1 MNKFVLIAFALA
13 AISGVGVLSSNIFS
27 VSLQPYQVFNSFSDF
42 SNPVCTC
49 AGEDGLFT
57 MENCEGFDGS
67 PYSDPNMLCVS
78 EAGVE
83 EYGRQV
89 PLLIQGC
96 GVDFWKN
103 SIQIS
108 ELDTIESGNPSI
120 WPSGY
125 QPEYYFNDMF
135 HTTISQ
141 PQNVLGV
148 NEEKESDE
156 DRKNKDSDDVS
167 SPNDIIS
174 GESKNELKDNNKV
187 SEDKDDKD
195 KDVDDVSRNDVF
207 AGETKDEAETIREQ
221 TAEDEDSKN
230 KDSDDVTS
238 PNDVISAES
247 ENELKDNNKN
257 NFKDKEDVIGKAEEK
272 DGREK
277 LKNDKPNNG
286 PTLLQALEAN
296 GREMNGLLRNSVAA
310 LLNAAHSEINYPYS
324 VSQVITMTQ
333 VALINQDW
341 QKTSDLFEEYNE
353 NAEKPPLCLG

>member
-1 MNKFVLIAFALA
+1 MNKFVLISLVLA

-27 VSLQPYQVFNSFSDF
+27 IDLQPFQVFNSFSDF
-42 SNPVCTC
+42 GNSVCTC
-49 AGEDGLFT
+49 AGEDGLYS

-78 EAGVE
+78 ETAIQ
-83 EYGRQV
+83 EYGEQV
-89 PLLIQGC
+89 PLSIQGC

-103 SIQIS
+103 NLQTSG
-108 ELDTIESGNPSI
+108 LATVESVNTI

-141 PQNVLGV
+141 PQNVLVG
-148 NEEKESDE
+148 NEEKESE
-156 DRKNKDSDDVS
+156 DRKNKDGDDVS
-167 SPNDIIS
+167 SPNDVIS
-174 GESKNELKDNNKV
+174 G
-187 SEDKDDKD
+187 
-195 KDVDDVSRNDVF
+195 
-207 AGETKDEAETIREQ
+207 
-221 TAEDEDSKN
+221 
-230 KDSDDVTS
+230 
-238 PNDVISAES
+238 ES